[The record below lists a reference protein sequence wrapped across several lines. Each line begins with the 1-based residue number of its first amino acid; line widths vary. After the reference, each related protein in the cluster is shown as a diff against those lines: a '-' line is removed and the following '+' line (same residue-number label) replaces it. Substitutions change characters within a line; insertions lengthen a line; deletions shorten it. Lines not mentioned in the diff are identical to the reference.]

1 MEVEKKQIQDI
12 FTCLLSFL
20 SYLNGNDKY
29 SNIISN
35 IENNSTI
42 TQPLRH
48 FYNDKIKKNLCL
60 IFTDYCAMT
69 KIFILYDY
77 EGMNTDKEAFN
88 TELRELKCMA
98 DMYLISGIYQKFI
111 QAFNKCIKGFNDL
124 RKGKEKRIYEK
135 AFEYSSNNYNENYID
150 FVINYVAQF
159 NISITD
165 FFHLFLNGLIRGKF
179 KKKLFQILN

>member
-1 MEVEKKQIQDI
+1 
-12 FTCLLSFL
+12 
-20 SYLNGNDKY
+20 
-29 SNIISN
+29 
-35 IENNSTI
+35 
-42 TQPLRH
+42 
-48 FYNDKIKKNLCL
+48 
-60 IFTDYCAMT
+60 MT

-98 DMYLISGIYQKFI
+98 DMYLISDIYQKFI
-111 QAFNKCIKGFNDL
+111 QTLYKCIKGCNDL

>member
-1 MEVEKKQIQDI
+1 
-12 FTCLLSFL
+12 
-20 SYLNGNDKY
+20 
-29 SNIISN
+29 
-35 IENNSTI
+35 
-42 TQPLRH
+42 
-48 FYNDKIKKNLCL
+48 
-60 IFTDYCAMT
+60 MT
-69 KIFILYDY
+69 KIFLLYDY